1 MSQHNE
7 VGKIGENLAREFLE
21 KNGYKILEQN
31 YRTRFAEIDLVC
43 ENKKTLVFVEVR
55 TKVGENFGSPE
66 DTINKNKLRK
76 VLWNAKSYSAFKN
89 WNGPARIDA
98 ICIVLGPRDKHGA
111 PGDSHSGDFS
121 VSRLTHHENII
132 S

>member
-1 MSQHNE
+1 MAEHN
-7 VGKIGENLAREFLE
+7 KIGQIGEQLAKEYLE
-21 KNGYKILEQN
+21 KENFKILEQN
-31 YRTRFAEIDLVC
+31 YRTRFAEIDLIAEKNNV
-43 ENKKTLVFVEVR
+43 LVFVEVR

-76 VLWNAKSYSAFKN
+76 VLWNAKSYTGLKN
-89 WNGPARIDA
+89 WQGAARIDA
-98 ICIVLGPRDKHGA
+98 ICIVLNRDM
-111 PGDSHSGDFS
+111 S